1 MPNQFSYF
9 SYKIS
14 NCRSSV
20 RQRRNLNE
28 TADLT
33 SIQELIDDVDRN
45 CHSGLLD
52 IVRHCS
58 FIGMA
63 DDVYALLQHNTH
75 MYLANVVSLS

>member
-45 CHSGLLD
+45 CHSGNNLLKFLRVD
-52 IVRHCS
+52 
-58 FIGMA
+58 FQKL
-63 DDVYALLQHNTH
+63 YKE
-75 MYLANVVSLS
+75 